1 MKPGYEDAL
10 TDLQSEYISLCLE
23 YAEGTAEEVF
33 AYIYRTNTMRM
44 FNAFFRSDGKIL
56 AASQLPSSCS
66 DEEFLD
72 LGRDD
77 ISKLEAL
84 CEKYEAPVPNEIKMQ
99 YNAKTGKFDAHMS
112 YEDYSVKDKTTPMTV
127 FMNWLKEE
135 GAK

>member
-23 YAEGTAEEVF
+23 YAEGMAEEVF
-33 AYIYRTNTMRM
+33 AYLYRTNTMRM

-84 CEKYEAPVPNEIKMQ
+84 CE
-99 YNAKTGKFDAHMS
+99 
-112 YEDYSVKDKTTPMTV
+112 
-127 FMNWLKEE
+127 
-135 GAK
+135 